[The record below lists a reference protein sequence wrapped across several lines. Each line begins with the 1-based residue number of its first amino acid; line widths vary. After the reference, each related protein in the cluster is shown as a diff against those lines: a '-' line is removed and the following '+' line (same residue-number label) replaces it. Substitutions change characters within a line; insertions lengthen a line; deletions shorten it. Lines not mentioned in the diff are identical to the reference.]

1 MVPEQRDTAGSDPV
15 PSVGFPALIAT
26 SAAVGGVAGCIA
38 QLLASS
44 GEAVS
49 PLGAS
54 TAPWVVVGF
63 VLALTAARRR
73 TERDLVP
80 RMCVVSATYLYG
92 WLFAY
97 HLLYWAIQG
106 PPGMTVWAESRYWV
120 AAVAPA
126 CVILGVLAVGSLRRD
141 VIGDVCLGVP
151 IALSLPEAVGAA
163 QHGWSQV
170 LLFALPTLLV
180 AVTPLIVVRGRRWNP
195 TVVFLTA
202 LLGGAAL
209 TFVMPPVTRLLNGL
223 G

>member
-1 MVPEQRDTAGSDPV
+1 MVPEQRGTARSDPV
-15 PSVGFPALIAT
+15 PSIGLPALIAT

-44 GEAVS
+44 DEAVA

-63 VLALTAARRR
+63 VLTHMAARRW
-73 TERDLVP
+73 TDRDLVP

-106 PPGMTVWAESRYWV
+106 SPGMTVWAESRYWV

-126 CVILGVLAVGSLRRD
+126 CVIIGWLAVGSLRRD
-141 VIGDVCLGVP
+141 VIGDVCLGAP
-151 IALSLPEAVGAA
+151 IAWSLPEAAAAA
-163 QHGWSQV
+163 QDGWSQV
-170 LLFALPTLLV
+170 LLFMLPTLLI
-180 AVTPLIVVRGRRWNP
+180 AVTPLIVARGRRWDP
-195 TVVFLTA
+195 TVVVLTA
-202 LLGGAAL
+202 LPGAAAL
-209 TFVMPPVTRLLNGL
+209 TFVLPPVTQLLSGQ